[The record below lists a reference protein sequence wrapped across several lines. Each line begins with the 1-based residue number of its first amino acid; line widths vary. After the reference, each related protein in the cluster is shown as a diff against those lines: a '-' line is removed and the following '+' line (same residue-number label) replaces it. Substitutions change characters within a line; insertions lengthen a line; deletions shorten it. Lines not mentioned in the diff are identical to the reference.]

1 MDNVQKIKIT
11 LLIVFA
17 VLIGSGYTVPENYY
31 YMKDNSKIVYFPK
44 SADRAFS
51 LTSSGQPI
59 NITGNTIY
67 GYYQN
72 DIRVTC
78 PVYDQMYYT
87 RTGQGTIY
95 LSWDPDT
102 FETNLNFIE
111 SKDKQVSWE
120 SIITALLS
128 VVVFLELISFNA
140 WRVRKGNTKL

>member
-1 MDNVQKIKIT
+1 MDNIQKIKIII
-11 LLIVFA
+11 LIVFA
-17 VLIGSGYTVPENYY
+17 VFVGSGYTIPDNYY
-31 YMKDNSKIVYFPK
+31 FMKDSSKIVYFPK

-51 LTSSGQPI
+51 LTTSGQPV

-67 GYYQN
+67 GYYQS

-95 LSWDPDT
+95 LSWDPNT

-111 SKDKQVSWE
+111 SRDKQVSWE

-140 WRVRKGNTKL
+140 WRIRKGSTKL

>member
-1 MDNVQKIKIT
+1 MVKIQKT
-11 LLIVFA
+11 GLIIAIIFLS
-17 VLIGSGYTVPENYY
+17 LIGSGYTIPDNYY
-31 YMKDNSKIVYFPK
+31 YMKDSAKIVYFPK

-51 LTSSGQPI
+51 LTASGQPI

-67 GYYQN
+67 GYYQS
-72 DIRVTC
+72 DTRVTC

-111 SKDKQVSWE
+111 SKEKQVSWE

-140 WRVRKGNTKL
+140 WRVRKGSTKL